1 MMIPLQISFRHMK
14 PSAALETRI
23 REEAEKLELFHDHI
37 MSCRVVVE
45 APHRHQQ
52 KGNLF
57 HIRLDLKT
65 PGKELVVTKEHHDNH
80 AHEDIYVVVR
90 DAFNAMQ
97 RQLEDHTRIQHGR
110 VKSHETP
117 AHGRILQLIPMQ
129 DFGTIKTPDGR
140 EIYFHR
146 NSVLS
151 SDFDKL
157 TEGDEVKFVEE
168 AGEEGPQASSVT
180 PIGKHQILG

>member
-1 MMIPLQISFRHMK
+1 
-14 PSAALETRI
+14 
-23 REEAEKLELFHDHI
+23 

-45 APHRHQQ
+45 APHRHRE

-57 HIRLDLKT
+57 HLGIDLKI

-97 RQLEDHTRIQHGR
+97 RQLEEHTRIQRGQI
-110 VKSHETP
+110 KTHETP
-117 AHGRILQLIPMQ
+117 AHGRVLQLLPMQ
-129 DFGTIKTPDGR
+129 DYGRIKTPDGR

-146 NSVLS
+146 NSVL
-151 SDFDKL
+151 DPGFDEL

-168 AGEEGPQASSVT
+168 AGEEGPQASTVT
-180 PIGKHQILG
+180 AIGKHHILG